1 MIGHKEKSRRIQEM
15 RMRSRKRGSHHPP
28 HFLSLLL
35 IGIGVM
41 TVLFSLGGIIGFPNV
56 AAAQSIEQ
64 TPTAIP
70 TVDPM
75 HRNPIGVPDLPATAT
90 QADYGAEIYRL
101 VCRDCHGD
109 HGQGLT
115 ADWIATWAPE
125 DQNCW
130 QSKCHAANH
139 PPDGFSL
146 PHYVPP
152 IVGAQFMSRFKTAM
166 DLYNYISQAMPWQ
179 DPGYLALN
187 QYWQLTAFLLRLN
200 GMDPGQQVFN
210 DQNATS
216 FAISQPLAQTI
227 PGTVTPNP
235 TRTPVPFVT
244 NSSKPPDWL
253 VILIIILI
261 VGGAGSGLWF
271 YSRKINQ

>member
-1 MIGHKEKSRRIQEM
+1 MKSGIQ
-15 RMRSRKRGSHHPP
+15 GSHNRFH
-28 HFLSLLL
+28 LISLFL

-41 TVLFSLGGIIGFPNV
+41 TVLFSIGGIIGFPNT
-56 AAAQSIEQ
+56 AAAQVSEQ

-75 HRNPIGVPDLPATAT
+75 HRTQIGVPDLPANAS
-90 QADYGAEIYRL
+90 QADYGAEIFIL

-109 HGQGLT
+109 RGQGLT
-115 ADWIATWAPE
+115 ADWIAKWAPK

-130 QSKCHAANH
+130 QSKCHATNH

-152 IVGAQFMSRFKTAM
+152 LVGAQFLSRFKTAT
-166 DLYNYISQAMPWQ
+166 DVYNYISQAMPWQ

-187 QYWQLTAFLLRLN
+187 QYWQVTAFLLRLN
-200 GMDPGQQVFN
+200 GMDPGQDVLN
-210 DQNATS
+210 AQNASS
-216 FAISQPLAQTI
+216 FEISQPAAQTT
-227 PGTVTPNP
+227 PGTVTPGP
-235 TRTPVPFVT
+235 TSTPVPFET
-244 NSSKPPDWL
+244 NRNLPPDWL

-261 VGGAGSGLWF
+261 VGGAGSGLWL
-271 YSRKINQ
+271 YSRKLNN

>member
-1 MIGHKEKSRRIQEM
+1 
-15 RMRSRKRGSHHPP
+15 MRSRMRGFHHPI
-28 HFLSLLL
+28 HFLGSLL

-41 TVLFSLGGIIGFPNV
+41 MLLSSIGGIIGFPNL
-56 AAAQSIEQ
+56 AAAQSGKQ

-75 HRNPIGVPDLPATAT
+75 SRKPIGVPDLPATAT

-115 ADWIATWAPE
+115 ADWIASWAPE

-130 QSKCHAANH
+130 QSKCHASNH

-152 IVGAQFMSRFKTAM
+152 IIGTQFLSRFKTAM

-179 DPGYLALN
+179 DPGYLSLN
-187 QYWQLTAFLLRLN
+187 QYWQLTAFLMRLN

-216 FAISQPLAQTI
+216 FVISENADQTD
-227 PGTVTPNP
+227 PGTFTPAP
-235 TRTPVPFVT
+235 TSTPVPFVI
-244 NSSKPPDWL
+244 NRNLPPGWL
-253 VILIIILI
+253 VILIVILV
-261 VGGAGSGLWF
+261 VGGTGSGLWL
-271 YSRKINQ
+271 YLRNLNK

>member
-1 MIGHKEKSRRIQEM
+1 MCI
-15 RMRSRKRGSHHPP
+15 RSGIRGFHHPL
-28 HFLSLLL
+28 HLLGLLL

-41 TVLFSLGGIIGFPNV
+41 TVLFSIGMVIGFPQT
-56 AAAQSIEQ
+56 AAAQTIEQ

-75 HRNPIGVPDLPATAT
+75 HRTQIGVPDLPATAT

-152 IVGAQFMSRFKTAM
+152 LVGAQFLARFKTAM
-166 DLYNYISQAMPWQ
+166 DVYNYISQAMPWQ
-179 DPGYLALN
+179 DPGYLALD
-187 QYWQLTAFLLRLN
+187 QYWQLTAFLARLN
-200 GMDPGQQVFN
+200 GADPGQQVFN

-216 FAISQPLAQTI
+216 FVISQPVDQTA
-227 PGTVTPNP
+227 PGTVTPAQ
-235 TRTPVPFVT
+235 TSTPVPFII
-244 NSSKPPDWL
+244 NRSLPPDWL
-253 VILIIILI
+253 VILIIILV
-261 VGGAGSGLWF
+261 VGGAGSGLWL
-271 YSRKINQ
+271 YSRKINK

>member
-1 MIGHKEKSRRIQEM
+1 MDHSRRNQEM
-15 RMRSRKRGSHHPP
+15 RMRTGIRGSHNPF
-28 HFLSLLL
+28 HFISLFL

-41 TVLFSLGGIIGFPNV
+41 AVLFSIGGIIGYPKT
-56 AAAQSIEQ
+56 AAAQVSEQ

-75 HRNPIGVPDLPATAT
+75 HRTQIGTSDLPANAT
-90 QADYGAEIYRL
+90 QADYGAEIYTL
-101 VCRDCHGD
+101 VCRDCHGNR
-109 HGQGLT
+109 GQGLT
-115 ADWIATWAPE
+115 ADWIATWAPA

-152 IVGAQFMSRFKTAM
+152 LVGAQFLSRFKTAM

-187 QYWQLTAFLLRLN
+187 QYWQVAAFLLRLN
-200 GMDPGQQVFN
+200 GMDPGQNVLN
-210 DQNATS
+210 AQNASS
-216 FAISQPLAQTI
+216 FEITQPAAQAA
-227 PGTVTPNP
+227 PDTVTSDP
-235 TRTPVPFVT
+235 TSTPVPFAT
-244 NSSKPPDWL
+244 NRNLPPDWL

-261 VGGAGSGLWF
+261 VGGAGSGLWL
-271 YSRKINQ
+271 YSRKVNN